1 MEVVLKSGATKK
13 EIKELEEVLYKKKN
27 SGGFNAKKYNGII
40 PLKED
45 ALSVQKRLRDEWER
59 DIS

>member
-13 EIKELEEVLYKKKN
+13 EIEELEEALYKKKN
-27 SGGFNAKKYNGII
+27 SGGFNAKKYNGKI
-40 PLKED
+40 PLNDD
-45 ALSVQKRLRDEWER
+45 ALAIQKKLRDEWER